1 MLCETCPSCLSRAC
15 ATHPLLCT
23 TLVFLFAKDLDVGL
37 LSACWGGTEQ
47 DQMLGC
53 CVSYLRQRW
62 LSMRR
67 SCFVLGVW
75 WLRSFT
81 VKNAHLIASREVLEQ
96 KRIKRTVELFC
107 SSFHPQANQTL
118 IVLSNPAVIV
128 TLCFTKD
135 YATMCS
141 VCQMMTKAWSVIYAR
156 VICFFVFL
164 ISLMISPYINFNK
177 FLRICWCTL
186 ILARGWGCIIS
197 AQKKKKRKAA

>member
-1 MLCETCPSCLSRAC
+1 M
-15 ATHPLLCT
+15 
-23 TLVFLFAKDLDVGL
+23 
-37 LSACWGGTEQ
+37 
-47 DQMLGC
+47 
-53 CVSYLRQRW
+53 
-62 LSMRR
+62 
-67 SCFVLGVW
+67 
-75 WLRSFT
+75 
-81 VKNAHLIASREVLEQ
+81 EQ

-197 AQKKKKRKAA
+197 AQKKKKKKSCINKTILYTKLSQPFLHCANGRNMLQCALLHSSRSQSKCVLPLYYSTLSLRPLAVIHGAKVMLPH